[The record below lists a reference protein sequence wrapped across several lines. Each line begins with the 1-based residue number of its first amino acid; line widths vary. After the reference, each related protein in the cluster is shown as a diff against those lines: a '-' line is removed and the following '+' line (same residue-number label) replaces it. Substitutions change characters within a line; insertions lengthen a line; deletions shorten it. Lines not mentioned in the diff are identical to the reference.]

1 MGKKNKNKNKIG
13 LLPGSLVYT
22 GRHTNEKSA
31 MQWVR
36 YGHDRAI
43 ERGPGLPPKS
53 SPLEGQAS
61 NQHNNDG
68 CVTWLQVTGL
78 SDTAQIGR
86 IGAYY
91 NLHALSLE
99 DILNANARPKFED
112 HHHYLFCDLK
122 LYSQGEESKVSLIL
136 LQDVVISFVEKNV
149 SMIKIVEDRIEH
161 GMGRIRR
168 KQADYLFYSLMDLI
182 IDHFQV
188 VRDEIEEK
196 IDALEADLERARRP
210 IQYLLELQHIRSRL
224 IDLRRPALAL
234 KEITNTIV
242 RNDSALLDDDSD
254 PYYRDLWDH
263 ALHASEDLREMQERI
278 KSTIEIALSI
288 NSFNLS
294 QVMKRLTIFTAVF
307 MPLTFIT
314 GIYGMN
320 FSMMPL
326 QNHDLGFWIILG
338 LMFIIASAMS
348 FVARKKKWV

>member
-1 MGKKNKNKNKIG
+1 
-13 LLPGSLVYT
+13 
-22 GRHTNEKSA
+22 
-31 MQWVR
+31 
-36 YGHDRAI
+36 
-43 ERGPGLPPKS
+43 
-53 SPLEGQAS
+53 
-61 NQHNNDG
+61 
-68 CVTWLQVTGL
+68 
-78 SDTAQIGR
+78 
-86 IGAYY
+86 
-91 NLHALSLE
+91 
-99 DILNANARPKFED
+99 
-112 HHHYLFCDLK
+112 
-122 LYSQGEESKVSLIL
+122 
-136 LQDVVISFVEKNV
+136 
-149 SMIKIVEDRIEH
+149 
-161 GMGRIRR
+161 
-168 KQADYLFYSLMDLI
+168 MDLI